1 MISPSRA
8 FVAAAC
14 LLVACEKAK
23 PPRPA
28 DSIVADVCGSA
39 AKALPY
45 TVLDVGS
52 AAKMSSGREARELIQ
67 NEEEWEARWK
77 ALAAPAP
84 MPRVNFRDS
93 IVLIV
98 TSPVSDSTPRSV
110 EIEPLKACIGT
121 QDIVIPLR
129 THTSNVKTNTPERSL
144 RAVQIA
150 RDVWNARR
158 LTFYDLPPVVDP
170 RPEK

>member
-1 MISPSRA
+1 MISSPRA
-8 FVAAAC
+8 LLAVAILLAAC
-14 LLVACEKAK
+14 KKESAK

-39 AKALPY
+39 AKPIPY
-45 TVLDVGS
+45 TVVDVGS

-67 NEEEWEARWK
+67 NEEEWQARWK

-98 TSPVSDSTPRSV
+98 TGPVSDSTPRSV
-110 EIEPLKACIGT
+110 EFEPLK
-121 QDIVIPLR
+121 
-129 THTSNVKTNTPERSL
+129 
-144 RAVQIA
+144 
-150 RDVWNARR
+150 
-158 LTFYDLPPVVDP
+158 
-170 RPEK
+170 